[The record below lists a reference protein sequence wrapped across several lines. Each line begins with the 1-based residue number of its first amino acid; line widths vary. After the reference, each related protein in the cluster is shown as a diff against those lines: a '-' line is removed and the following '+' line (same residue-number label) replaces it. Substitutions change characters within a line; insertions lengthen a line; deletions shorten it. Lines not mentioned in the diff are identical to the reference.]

1 LVVVTQR
8 THEPEI
14 DMKTAELRSAL
25 TIMAAAVD
33 VVRELGR
40 VPSGHLYAMLMNSL
54 DETAY
59 ESMLRQVLRTGLVKR
74 DGDVLVWVG

>member
-1 LVVVTQR
+1 
-8 THEPEI
+8 
-14 DMKTAELRSAL
+14 MKTAELRSAL